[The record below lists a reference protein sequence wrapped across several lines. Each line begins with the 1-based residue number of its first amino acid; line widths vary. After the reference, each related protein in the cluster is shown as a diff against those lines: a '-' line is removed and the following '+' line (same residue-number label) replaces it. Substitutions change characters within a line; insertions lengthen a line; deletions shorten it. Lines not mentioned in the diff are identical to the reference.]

1 MWWRTR
7 HGRGPPARHHLLEQL
22 PGPAEHPCRVP
33 LAAAHTPGTAPFS
46 RPGLNT
52 HARSGEEPFK
62 RSGEAQNP
70 RSHKAPASLQRS
82 RTQIIVHGNLTLG
95 SQVQCPRTMITRR
108 SGVRAQTITILRCP
122 GTNGHNAAVSAHN
135 DHPTAGGG
143 VPFRVISRCSSPWG
157 GCCWLLAGTG
167 QGGRAAPAACR
178 RCCAAPAAT
187 EPPGS
192 VSAVRDGEPGQG
204 LPLGGESRSSGR
216 ATGLTE
222 QWASRS
228 RASLCW
234 DAGWT

>member
-1 MWWRTR
+1 MTR
-7 HGRGPPARHHLLEQL
+7 RQ
-22 PGPAEHPCRVP
+22 
-33 LAAAHTPGTAPFS
+33 GTQ
-46 RPGLNT
+46 
-52 HARSGEEPFK
+52 RSGEL
-62 RSGEAQNP
+62 GAW
-70 RSHKAPASLQRS
+70 S
-82 RTQIIVHGNLTLG
+82 RTEPSISASAAGALPVRLPTDRSFDSARKIIVHGNLTLG
-95 SQVQCPRTMITRR
+95 SQVRCPRTMITRR

-157 GCCWLLAGTG
+157 GCCWQLAGTG

-216 ATGLTE
+216 AMGLTE

-228 RASLCW
+228 WVLLHCAGTRAGPNQPACC
-234 DAGWT
+234 